1 MEVDGLMKFDTLAI
15 HAAADPD
22 PLTGAISPPIYLS
35 TTFEHGPASEEL
47 HGYTY
52 IRDKNP
58 TQDRLEEALS
68 LLEGGEAALVYS
80 SGMGAAI
87 TLLLTLDPGSHVI
100 FPEDVYAHVRV
111 AHQQYLP
118 KWNFEVSVVDMAD
131 EGAIEKAIRSNT
143 KLVWV
148 ETPSN
153 PRMQIT
159 DIAGAARAAHSAGAL
174 LVVDNTFATPVCQRP
189 IELGAN
195 IVLHSTTK
203 YCGGHSDVQGGI
215 LVLRTRDELYDKLF
229 QARMVLG
236 AVCSPFN
243 SWLVLR
249 GLRTLP
255 CRMEKH
261 AANALAVAK
270 ALEACERVDQV
281 FYPGLPSHPGHAVA
295 SKQMYNFGGMLSIL
309 VKGGREETLAAAARV
324 KLFRNATSLG
334 GVESLVEHR
343 ASAEHPASS
352 SPENLLRLSIG
363 LENAEDLIADLLQ
376 ALEG

>member
-1 MEVDGLMKFDTLAI
+1 MKFDTLAI

-153 PRMQIT
+153 PRIQIT

-343 ASAEHPASS
+343 ASGEHPASS

>member
-1 MEVDGLMKFDTLAI
+1 MKIETLAI
-15 HAAADPD
+15 HAAAEPD
-22 PLTGAISPPIYLS
+22 PTTGAISPPIYLS

-52 IRDKNP
+52 VRDKNP
-58 TQDRLEEALS
+58 TQDRLEEAIA
-68 LLEGGEAALVYS
+68 LLEGGEGALVYS

-87 TLLLTLDPGSHVI
+87 TLLLTLDPDSHVI
-100 FPEDVYAHVRV
+100 FPEDVYTHVRV

-118 KWNFEVSVVDMAD
+118 KWNFQASVVDMQDPA
-131 EGAIEKAIRSNT
+131 AIDNAIRPNT

-153 PRMQIT
+153 PGMKIT
-159 DIAGAARAAHSAGAL
+159 AIAAAARAAHSAGAL
-174 LVVDNTFATPVCQRP
+174 LVVDNTFATPVFQRP
-189 IELGAN
+189 LELGAD

-203 YCGGHSDVQGGI
+203 YCGGHSDVQGGC
-215 LVLRTRDELYDKLF
+215 LVLRKRDELYDKLF
-229 QARMVLG
+229 HARMVLG

-270 ALEACERVDQV
+270 ALEGCDRVERVL
-281 FYPGLPSHPGHAVA
+281 YPGLPSHPGHAIA
-295 SKQMYNFGGMLSIL
+295 ATQMSDFGGMLSIL
-309 VKGGREETLAAAARV
+309 VKGGREEAVAVAARV

-334 GVESLVEHR
+334 GVESLIEHR
-343 ASAEHPASS
+343 ASAEHPDST

-363 LENAEDLIADLLQ
+363 LENADDLIADLLQ
-376 ALEG
+376 ALGY

>member
-1 MEVDGLMKFDTLAI
+1 MNIETLAI

-22 PLTGAISPPIYLS
+22 PVTGSISPPIHLS
-35 TTFEHGPASEEL
+35 TTFEHGPACEEL
-47 HGYTY
+47 YGYMY
-52 IRDKNP
+52 VRDKNP
-58 TQDRLEEALS
+58 TQDRLEEAFG
-68 LLEGGEAALVYS
+68 LLEGGESALVYS

-87 TLLLTLDPGSHVI
+87 TLLLTLDPDSHVI

-111 AHQQYLP
+111 AHQEYLP
-118 KWNFEVSVVDMAD
+118 KWNFQSSVVDMQD
-131 EGAIEKAIRSNT
+131 QRAIEQAIRPNT

-153 PRMQIT
+153 PQMLIT
-159 DIAGAARAAHSAGAL
+159 DIAGAARAAHSVGAL
-174 LVVDNTFATPVCQRP
+174 LLVDNTFATPVFQRP
-189 IELGAN
+189 LELGAD

-203 YCGGHSDVQGGI
+203 YSGGHSDVQGGC
-215 LVLRTRDELYDKLF
+215 LVLKRRDQLFDKLF
-229 QARMVLG
+229 HARMILG

-261 AANALAVAK
+261 AANALSIAK
-270 ALEACERVDQV
+270 ALEACDNVERVL
-281 FYPGLPSHPGHAVA
+281 YPGLPSHPGHAIA
-295 SKQMYNFGGMLSIL
+295 KRQMSNFGGMLSIL
-309 VKGGREETLAAAARV
+309 VKGGREQALAVAAGV

-334 GVESLVEHR
+334 GVESLIEHR
-343 ASAEHPASS
+343 ASAEQPASR

-363 LENAEDLIADLLQ
+363 LENADDLIADLLQ
-376 ALEG
+376 ALALEA

>member
-1 MEVDGLMKFDTLAI
+1 MNIETLAI

-22 PLTGAISPPIYLS
+22 PATGAISPPIHLS

-47 HGYTY
+47 HGYMY

-58 TQDRLEEALS
+58 TQDRLEEALA

-87 TLLLTLDPGSHVI
+87 TLLLTLDPDSHVI
-100 FPEDVYAHVRV
+100 FPEDVYTHVRV

-118 KWNFEVSVVDMAD
+118 KWNFQVSVVDMQDQA
-131 EGAIEKAIRSNT
+131 AIEQAIRPNT

-153 PRMQIT
+153 PKMTIT

-174 LVVDNTFATPVCQRP
+174 LLVDNTFATPVFQRP
-189 IELGAN
+189 LELGAD

-203 YCGGHSDVQGGI
+203 YCGGHSDVQGGCLI
-215 LVLRTRDELYDKLF
+215 LKKRETLYDKLF
-229 QARMVLG
+229 HARMVLG

-261 AANALAVAK
+261 AANASAAAR
-270 ALEACERVDQV
+270 ALEACENVERV
-281 FYPGLPSHPGHAVA
+281 FYPGLASHPGHAIA
-295 SKQMYNFGGMLSIL
+295 SNQMSNFGGMLSIL
-309 VKGGREETLAAAARV
+309 VKGGREQAVAAAARV

-334 GVESLVEHR
+334 GVESLIEHR
-343 ASAEHPASS
+343 ASAEQPDST

-363 LENAEDLIADLLQ
+363 LENADDLVADLLQ
-376 ALEG
+376 ALNR

>member
-1 MEVDGLMKFDTLAI
+1 MNIETLAI

-22 PLTGAISPPIYLS
+22 PTTGAISPPIYLS

-47 HGYTY
+47 HGYMY

-58 TQDRLEEALS
+58 TQDRLEEALA
-68 LLEGGEAALVYS
+68 LLEGGEGALVYS

-87 TLLLTLDPGSHVI
+87 TLLLTLDPDSHVI

-118 KWNFEVSVVDMAD
+118 KWNFQVSVVDMQD
-131 EGAIEKAIRSNT
+131 QSAIDRAIRPNT

-159 DIAGAARAAHSAGAL
+159 DIAGAARAAHSVGAFL
-174 LVVDNTFATPVCQRP
+174 LVDNTFATPVLQRP
-189 IELGAN
+189 LELGAD

-203 YCGGHSDVQGGI
+203 YCGGHSDVQGGC
-215 LVLRTRDELYDKLF
+215 LVLKKRDPLYDKLF
-229 QARMVLG
+229 HARMVLG

-270 ALEACERVDQV
+270 ALEACESVERV
-281 FYPGLPSHPGHAVA
+281 FYPGLSSHPGHAIA
-295 SKQMYNFGGMLSIL
+295 STQMSYFGGMLSIL
-309 VKGGREETLAAAARV
+309 VKGGRDQAVAAAARV

-334 GVESLVEHR
+334 GVESLIEHR
-343 ASAEHPASS
+343 ASAEQPDSK

-363 LENAEDLIADLLQ
+363 LENADDLIADLLH
-376 ALEG
+376 ALNK